1 MELKGKKVAF
11 LGDSITE
18 GYGASCIENT
28 YWKLLGQKTGAEVFG
43 YGIGGTRIAIQQV
56 PTPAPDQHKDQH
68 FASRVDSIIPDADV
82 VVIFG
87 GTNDFGGSDPALG
100 SIADRTE
107 DTFYGAYHCLI
118 QKLIAR
124 YPNAKLVI
132 ATPLHRIT
140 EDDDTYNEQAGRR
153 SGTLHRYVQAIREIA
168 EFYGLAVAD
177 LYRSCPLQPRTPG
190 HQQRYMP
197 DGVHP
202 NDAGHIL
209 IAQAFMRYFNTN
221 P

>member
-1 MELKGKKVAF
+1 MELQGKKIAF

-18 GYGASCIENT
+18 GYGASCVENA
-28 YWKLLGQKTGAEVFG
+28 YWNILGRETGAQVYG
-43 YGIGGTRIAIQQV
+43 YGIGGTTIAKRRFPLPEPNPNKYFGSRIEEM
-56 PTPAPDQHKDQH
+56 
-68 FASRVDSIIPDADV
+68 IPDADI

-100 SIADRTE
+100 CMTDRTE

-124 YPNAKLVI
+124 YPKGKLVI
-132 ATPLHRIT
+132 ATPLHRLT

-153 SGTLHRYVQAIREIA
+153 GGTLRRYVQAIREIG
-168 EFYGLAVAD
+168 EFYGLPVAD
-177 LYRSCPLQPRTPG
+177 LYRNCPLQPRMPG

-202 NDAGHIL
+202 NDAGHVL
-209 IAQAFMRYFNTN
+209 IARAFMRYFKTQ
-221 P
+221 

>member
-1 MELKGKKVAF
+1 MELKGKKIAF

-18 GYGASCIENT
+18 GYGASCVENT
-28 YWKLLGQKTGAEVFG
+28 YWNLLGRETGAEVYG
-43 YGIGGTRIAIQQV
+43 YGIGGTTIAKRRF
-56 PTPAPDQHKDQH
+56 PLPEPNPNKY
-68 FASRVDSIIPDADV
+68 FGSRVEAMIPDADI

-100 SIADRTE
+100 SITDRGE

-132 ATPLHRIT
+132 ATPLHRLT

-153 SGTLHRYVQAIREIA
+153 GGTLGRYVQAIREIG

-177 LYRSCPLQPRTPG
+177 LYRSCPLQPRMPG
-190 HQQRYMP
+190 HGQRYMP

-209 IAQAFMRYFNTN
+209 IAQAFMRWFKTQ
-221 P
+221 